1 MRLKEIQIQNYRS
14 IENVTIKFPP
24 DLPVIL
30 FGQNNAGKSNI
41 LSAINLFLGE
51 KYPLY
56 RDITDTDYKQGSKS
70 PIDIV
75 GTFDESLP
83 GVCPFFPRSMNT
95 AKFEKTGSSEVL
107 TCTPIYDTN
116 PLNHNGFP
124 MQNIEISKIG
134 LKYIRYQKAK
144 SSDLKEHYI
153 FAPERYFYSPTL
165 KDIMLDVDENV
176 WRDFS
181 SLMIEAEDDLS
192 SVLNHENP
200 NSIIR
205 RLFSRL
211 FPSSSGMPNLLKEQL
226 DKVKDGKDLEGAAC
240 ILRSSLSLAN
250 NSIEGFSKIDFA
262 LYNPSDISDAIHFV
276 TADEKES
283 IYNLGT
289 GEQQIIALSLITTY
303 MAAACGFRILILD
316 EPETHLHPLAQ
327 KWLKEFIK
335 TRSANA
341 IDERNNM
348 LQIIIATHSPYFLDP
363 DFIEGFVHVYKE
375 HGLTYCKQLSE
386 EKLCDITNKQHA
398 ELVGKVCTMFTDE
411 QLKGFFAEIILLVEG
426 ASEAEALPIWL
437 GKQDFPLYKHGIEI
451 IHCDGKGSI
460 KFFYK
465 IFSAYG
471 YKCYA
476 IFDHDIG
483 NTQEGN
489 NNTDLL
495 SLCQYSGPTDF
506 KDKSY
511 HVGKSCAF
519 FEKDFDCYLHDYLID
534 AVGREENKK
543 ILQKLIEIY
552 NPKPKWHWNWEKNG
566 KELKS
571 GDDLGSKPQFER
583 ALAIYLTKS
592 ENQFYTKITI
602 PFVEELKTQLRSIEQ
617 ALR

>member
-14 IENVTIKFPP
+14 IGDVTIQFPP
-24 DLPVIL
+24 DIPVIL

-56 RDITDTDYKQGSKS
+56 QDISDTDYKQGSKE
-70 PIDIV
+70 PINIV
-75 GTFDESLP
+75 GTFDESMP
-83 GVCPFFPRSMNT
+83 GVCPFLPRPRNT
-95 AKFEKTGSSEVL
+95 AKLEKIGPSEAYV
-107 TCTPIYDTN
+107 CTPIYDTK

-124 MQNIEISKIG
+124 MQNIEINKIG
-134 LKYIRYQKAK
+134 LKYIRYQKADPK
-144 SSDLKEHYI
+144 DNYA
-153 FAPERYFYSPTL
+153 FVPERYFYSPTKSL
-165 KDIMLDVDENV
+165 GDTRLDVDENV

-181 SLMIEAEDDLS
+181 SLMIEGGDDLS
-192 SVLNHENP
+192 SVLNRENP
-200 NSIIR
+200 NSIIK
-205 RLFSRL
+205 RLFSKI
-211 FPSSSGMPNLLKEQL
+211 FPSSFSMLNPLKEQL
-226 DKVKDGKDLEGAAC
+226 DKVKDYEDLKAMAS
-240 ILRSSLSLAN
+240 ILRNSLSLVN
-250 NSIEGFSKIDFA
+250 SSIEGFSKIDFS

-276 TADEKES
+276 TADEKEN

-303 MAAACGFRILILD
+303 MAVAGGFRVLILD

-335 TRSANA
+335 ARSMND
-341 IDERNNM
+341 IDDRKNK
-348 LQIIIATHSPYFLDP
+348 LQIIITTHSPYFLDP
-363 DFIEGFVHVYKE
+363 DFIGGFVHVYKE

-386 EKLCDITNKQHA
+386 EKLCDITNEQHA
-398 ELVGKVCTMFTDE
+398 QLVSKVCTMFTDE

-476 IFDHDIG
+476 IFDYDG
-483 NTQEGN
+483 SNAQEGN
-489 NNTDLL
+489 NDMDLL
-495 SLCQYSGPTDF
+495 SLCQYSEPTDF

-519 FEKDFDCYLHDYLID
+519 FEKDFDFYLHDYLID

-543 ILQKLIEIY
+543 ILQELIEIY
-552 NPKPKWHWNWEKNG
+552 NPDPKWHWNWEKNG

-571 GDDLGSKPQFER
+571 GKDLSHKPQFER

-592 ENQFYTKITI
+592 ENQSYAKITI
-602 PFVEELKTQLRSIEQ
+602 PFVEELKTQLQSIEQ